1 MGCAGSAQ
9 KGGAIVSQNE
19 RQQHDREP
27 PSRDDDLD
35 SWQLAIALA
44 EWEFKR
50 RPYVEEEA

>member
-1 MGCAGSAQ
+1 MSG
-9 KGGAIVSQNE
+9 E
-19 RQQHDREP
+19 PQQQPDREP